1 MFKEVMVDNFSKLM
15 SGTKLQIKIS
25 ENTNRS
31 KYEKTNKISNHSY
44 IQTDKNKRQIIKG
57 NQKKIGITIIEN

>member
-25 ENTNRS
+25 ENTNHS